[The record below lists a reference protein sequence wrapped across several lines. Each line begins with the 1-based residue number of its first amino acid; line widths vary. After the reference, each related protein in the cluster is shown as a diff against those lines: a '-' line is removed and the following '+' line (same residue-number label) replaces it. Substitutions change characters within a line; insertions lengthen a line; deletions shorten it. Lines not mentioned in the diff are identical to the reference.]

1 MRDWA
6 DTHLV
11 FHKWD
16 WRQKISYALYMIGD
30 WLMGE
35 HSHDLVIRDGAGN
48 PLMHANG
55 RCLTYSMPPLPYSVW
70 CCDGRIDNGEGG
82 IRDNEETQ

>member
-48 PLMHANG
+48 PS
-55 RCLTYSMPPLPYSVW
+55 CMPMV
-70 CCDGRIDNGEGG
+70 DA
-82 IRDNEETQ
+82 